1 MTESNKKLVGKGAVY
16 IYIESIISAIT
27 GYGLWL
33 LLTKITT
40 SAVVGTTSTVITLA
54 SIFTTIVAIGIPNSI
69 PRFLGK
75 SFSEQHLED
84 AKVFVK
90 ASLFLV
96 SIGITVGT
104 VIILLIKDYWI
115 LHSLDF
121 SLILISIALMASEA
135 LALLLR
141 YIIIASLKTKALVGR
156 EIIFSTAKIVLSV
169 TLILMGA
176 GAAGLTLGYTIGQ
189 ILVTI
194 LLAYVLLSILKS
206 STTNKAA
213 VGFLYSTTNKAA
225 VGFLYGCKSILIA
238 GIPSWIP
245 ALITTIGTQLGTII
259 VFQTAGASSA
269 GAYFIALSIVTGI
282 TAITYSLLSATFPAL
297 SAMRDGR
304 KRFAWQLTKLSLLFS
319 LPLSSAAIF
328 YSREIMALF
337 GQDYINGSPSLQI
350 LLLSVLPATL
360 TTGINIL
367 IYSYGNYRQV
377 LIIGLASSIPRTI
390 LYFALVPI
398 YGSNGSA
405 ISFTIGSII
414 GSIACIVICRK
425 IGMLIFWK
433 DLIYM
438 FMIPTALGYVLSHF
452 AVNYIIGIVLAV
464 VISYVLLLKLQVL
477 NRLDVQDSFGILPPQ
492 ISTPLINVL
501 NRLGER
507 LNRAY

>member
-1 MTESNKKLVGKGAVY
+1 VIMTESNKKLVGKGAVY

-75 SFSEQHLED
+75 SFSEQHLEN

-169 TLILMGA
+169 TLILMGT

-206 STTNKAA
+206 
-213 VGFLYSTTNKAA
+213 STTNKAA

-297 SAMRDGR
+297 SAMLDGR

-433 DLIYM
+433 DLVYM
-438 FMIPTALGYVLSHF
+438 FMIPTALGCVLSHF